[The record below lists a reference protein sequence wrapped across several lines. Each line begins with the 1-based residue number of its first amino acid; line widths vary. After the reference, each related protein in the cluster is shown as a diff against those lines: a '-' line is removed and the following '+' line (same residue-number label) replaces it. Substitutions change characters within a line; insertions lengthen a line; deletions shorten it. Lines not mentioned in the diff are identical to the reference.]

1 MKLWESYSAP
11 GRESLTVGCENPL
24 LVLSKYPL
32 KSHFSKIDFPG
43 FGCAGS
49 LVLRRL
55 LSSCGVQAS
64 HCSGAS
70 CGAWALGCAGFRSS
84 GAWAWLPRIVWNL
97 PGPGIKPTCPVLSG
111 RFLTTGM
118 PGKPKVLFYINKFSE
133 DTDCIFIKV
142 VVDVRP

>member
-70 CGAWALGCAGFRSS
+70 CGAWALGCAGFSNELGSCSCQALEHRLNRC
-84 GAWAWLPRIVWNL
+84 GAQA
-97 PGPGIKPTCPVLSG
+97 
-111 RFLTTGM
+111 
-118 PGKPKVLFYINKFSE
+118 
-133 DTDCIFIKV
+133 
-142 VVDVRP
+142 

>member
-49 LVLRRL
+49 LVLRGGL
-55 LSSCGVQAS
+55 LWWQQRGCSPGVARGTFPNQGLS
-64 HCSGAS
+64 LCPR
-70 CGAWALGCAGFRSS
+70 AGRQLF
-84 GAWAWLPRIVWNL
+84 ATEP
-97 PGPGIKPTCPVLSG
+97 
-111 RFLTTGM
+111 
-118 PGKPKVLFYINKFSE
+118 PGKTGS
-133 DTDCIFIKV
+133 
-142 VVDVRP
+142 